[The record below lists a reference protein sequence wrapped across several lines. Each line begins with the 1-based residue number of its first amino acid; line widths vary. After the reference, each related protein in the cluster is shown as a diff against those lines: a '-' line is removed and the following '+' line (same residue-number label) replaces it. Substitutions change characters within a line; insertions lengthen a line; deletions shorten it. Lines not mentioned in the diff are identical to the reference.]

1 MSAIAEILAAALLL
15 AGGLLV
21 LLAGVGLIRLEDVFQ
36 RMHAATKASTL
47 GLGLVVI
54 AAFVWTESNALAE
67 KAIMV
72 FLFILVTAP
81 VSAHLVGR
89 AVYRVMTRAEREAG
103 TPGEHP
109 GEAG

>member
-1 MSAIAEILAAALLL
+1 MSAVAEIIAAVFLI

-21 LLAGVGLIRLEDVFQ
+21 LLAGVGIMRLEDVFQ

-47 GLGLVVI
+47 GLGLTVI
-54 AAFVWTESNALAE
+54 AAFLWTESNALAE
-67 KAIMV
+67 KAVMV

-103 TPGEHP
+103 TPGDHP
-109 GEAG
+109 GEPG

>member
-1 MSAIAEILAAALLL
+1 MSALAEIAAAALLL

-21 LLAGVGLIRLEDVFQ
+21 LLAGVGIVRLEDVFQ

-47 GLGLVVI
+47 GL
-54 AAFVWTESNALAE
+54 AFVVLAAWVWAESAALAE

-72 FLFILVTAP
+72 FLFIVVTAP

-89 AVYRVMTRAEREAG
+89 AVYRVMTRAERDAG
-103 TPGEHP
+103 TPGDHP

>member
-1 MSAIAEILAAALLL
+1 MSIVWEVFAAGLLV
-15 AGGLLV
+15 AGGALV
-21 LLAGVGLIRLEDVFQ
+21 LLAGIGVIRLEDVVK
-36 RMHAATKASTL
+36 RMHAATKAGTL
-47 GLGLVVI
+47 GLALVVV
-54 AAFVWTESNALAE
+54 AAWICTESTALAE

-89 AVYRVMTRAEREAG
+89 AVYRAMTRAEREAG

-109 GEAG
+109 GEPG

>member
-1 MSAIAEILAAALLL
+1 MSFVWEIIAAGLLV
-15 AGGLLV
+15 AGGGLV
-21 LLAGVGLIRLEDVFQ
+21 LLAGVGIIRLEDVFL
-36 RMHAATKASTL
+36 RMHAATKAGTL

-54 AAFVWTESNALAE
+54 AAGLWTESTALAE

-89 AVYRVMTRAEREAG
+89 AVYRAMTRDEREAG
-103 TPGEHP
+103 SPGVHP
-109 GEAG
+109 GEPG